1 MAVNTPLDT
10 DDIAWI
16 NGYAAEVRGPFST
29 EFGAAEDRFARW
41 KPLLQR
47 FTDAVDYVLK
57 NGRGYFSAVD
67 EAHNEL
73 CIASAILANPNPRI
87 VRLDYEPPLPGCA
100 KSIDF
105 RAVAEDGTIFYV
117 DVKTIRP
124 VAKDRWEQYEKG
136 QEEQWLPENVRVVL
150 SKDWLGG
157 EIWHSMFTAR
167 GRMLEYA
174 LELEAK
180 IAQAKLGGDN
190 SRLVMAFCG
199 AGFHWRCD
207 ELEDFVSF
215 YFSGRHRADDPF
227 SQAELKYMAEKKLG
241 FARTINSFACMS
253 RPQGTIRQRPI
264 HWNVQPPHDMFS

>member
-1 MAVNTPLDT
+1 
-10 DDIAWI
+10 
-16 NGYAAEVRGPFST
+16 
-29 EFGAAEDRFARW
+29 
-41 KPLLQR
+41 
-47 FTDAVDYVLK
+47 
-57 NGRGYFSAVD
+57 
-67 EAHNEL
+67 
-73 CIASAILANPNPRI
+73 
-87 VRLDYEPPLPGCA
+87 
-100 KSIDF
+100 
-105 RAVAEDGTIFYV
+105 
-117 DVKTIRP
+117 
-124 VAKDRWEQYEKG
+124 
-136 QEEQWLPENVRVVL
+136 
-150 SKDWLGG
+150 
-157 EIWHSMFTAR
+157 MFTAR

-199 AGFHWRCD
+199 AGFHWRRD

-264 HWNVQPPHDMFS
+264 HWNVQPPRDMFS